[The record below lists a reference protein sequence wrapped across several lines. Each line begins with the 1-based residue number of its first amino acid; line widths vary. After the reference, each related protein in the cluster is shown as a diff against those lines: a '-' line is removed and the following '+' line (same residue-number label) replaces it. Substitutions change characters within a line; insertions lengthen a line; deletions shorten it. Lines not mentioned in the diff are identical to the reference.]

1 MVCVLICRGNE
12 SIHIEN
18 IYFYEHISN
27 MYSIIRGVFPLEL
40 CIMLATFTAVT
51 SVQFTD
57 KYHNNNKSTKCKI
70 FIHKEWSNIEGSEHK
85 INTDVH

>member
-1 MVCVLICRGNE
+1 MNLYILKIFISMNIYLICTPLL
-12 SIHIEN
+12 
-18 IYFYEHISN
+18 
-27 MYSIIRGVFPLEL
+27 RGVFPLEL